1 LFVYIVGTTSQS
13 IGTEVKQQVGAF
25 LHYVNNGAQINPE
38 TICSRPNFGQIA
50 EVSKSRR
57 SPTDPPPTI
66 CLKSGSSS
74 EDQEGQVSH
83 VGGFVPLLC
92 EELLVCRGNRRLPDS
107 SRSFVWRVPC
117 GVWRVACCVRR
128 VACGVWR
135 VTCGVWRGRNK
146 DKDMDRDN
154 DMDCKLGIV
163 MHTFQRALCCFHDGG
178 LCFPSV

>member
-1 LFVYIVGTTSQS
+1 MVHKSIQKLFVR
-13 IGTEVKQQVGAF
+13 
-25 LHYVNNGAQINPE
+25 AQILDKLRKCRN
-38 TICSRPNFGQIA
+38 RG
-50 EVSKSRR
+50 EVQL
-57 SPTDPPPTI
+57 TPPTI